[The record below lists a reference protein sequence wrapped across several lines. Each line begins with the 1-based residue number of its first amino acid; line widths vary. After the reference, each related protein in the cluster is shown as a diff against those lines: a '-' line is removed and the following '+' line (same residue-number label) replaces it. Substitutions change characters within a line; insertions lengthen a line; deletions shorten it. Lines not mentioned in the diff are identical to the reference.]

1 MTVYEKFL
9 EDNGLKEEMYH
20 GNTSLLFKKDGSN
33 AWMDPLTGNG
43 FKALSNEMLF
53 DKAYNAGI
61 DAAINRITMAPYN
74 TKSADSKILFSLTMN
89 ELSELIKNQPDGEL
103 KERLKTAQTVW
114 EDFSNSRKAAE
125 EEAT

>member
-9 EDNGLKEEMYH
+9 EDNGLKEERYY

-33 AWMDPLTGNG
+33 AWMDPVTGNG

-53 DKAYNAGI
+53 EKAYNAGI

-74 TKSADSKILFSLTMN
+74 TKSADSRILFSLTMN
-89 ELSELIKNQPDGEL
+89 ELTELIKNQPDSEL

-114 EDFSNSRKAAE
+114 EDFSNSRKAE

>member
-33 AWMDPLTGNG
+33 AWMDPVTGNG

-53 DKAYNAGI
+53 EKAYNAGI

-89 ELSELIKNQPDGEL
+89 ELSELIKNQPDSEL

-114 EDFSNSRKAAE
+114 EDFSNSRKAE

>member
-1 MTVYEKFL
+1 MTIYEKFL

-33 AWMDPLTGNG
+33 AWMDPVTGNG

-89 ELSELIKNQPDGEL
+89 ELTELIKNQPDSEL
-103 KERLKTAQTVW
+103 KERLKTAQIVW
-114 EDFSNSRKAAE
+114 EDFSNSRKAE

>member
-20 GNTSLLFKKDGSN
+20 GNASLLFKKDGSN
-33 AWMDPLTGNG
+33 AWTDPLTGNG

-89 ELSELIKNQPDGEL
+89 ELTELVKNQPDSEL

-114 EDFSNSRKAAE
+114 EDFSNSRKAE

>member
-20 GNTSLLFKKDGSN
+20 GNTSLLFKKDDSN
-33 AWMDPLTGNG
+33 AWTDPITGNG
-43 FKALSNEMLF
+43 FKALSNQMLF
-53 DKAYNAGI
+53 DKAYNAGV

-74 TKSADSKILFSLTMN
+74 TKNADSKILFSLTMD
-89 ELSELIKNQPDGEL
+89 ELVELIKNQSDGEL

-114 EDFSNSRKAAE
+114 EDFSNSRKAE

>member
-1 MTVYEKFL
+1 MTIYEKFL
-9 EDNGLKEEMYH
+9 EDNRLKEEMYH

-33 AWMDPLTGNG
+33 AWMDPVTGNG

-89 ELSELIKNQPDGEL
+89 ELTELIKNQPDSEL
-103 KERLKTAQTVW
+103 KERLKTAQIVW
-114 EDFSNSRKAAE
+114 EDFSNSRKAE

>member
-9 EDNGLKEEMYH
+9 EDNGLKEEMYY

-114 EDFSNSRKAAE
+114 EDFSNSRKAD

>member
-1 MTVYEKFL
+1 MTIYEKFL

-33 AWMDPLTGNG
+33 AWMDQVTGNG

-114 EDFSNSRKAAE
+114 EDFSNSRKAE

>member
-1 MTVYEKFL
+1 MTIYEKFL

-20 GNTSLLFKKDGSN
+20 GNASLLFKKDGSN

-53 DKAYNAGI
+53 DKAYNTGI

-114 EDFSNSRKAAE
+114 EDFSNSRKAE

>member
-33 AWMDPLTGNG
+33 AWTDPVTGNG
-43 FKALSNEMLF
+43 FKALSNQMLF

-74 TKSADSKILFSLTMN
+74 TKDAGSKILFSLTMG
-89 ELSELIKNQPDGEL
+89 ELAELIKNQPDREL

-114 EDFSNSRKAAE
+114 EDFSNSRKAE

>member
-1 MTVYEKFL
+1 MTIYEKFL

-33 AWMDPLTGNG
+33 AWMDPVTGNG

-89 ELSELIKNQPDGEL
+89 ELSELIKNQPGSEL

-114 EDFSNSRKAAE
+114 EDFSNSRKAE

>member
-20 GNTSLLFKKDGSN
+20 GNASLLFKKDGSN
-33 AWMDPLTGNG
+33 AWIDPVTGNG

-61 DAAINRITMAPYN
+61 DATINRITMASYN
-74 TKSADSKILFSLTMN
+74 TKSTEQKILFNLTMN
-89 ELSELIKNQPDGEL
+89 ELEELIKNQPDGEL
-103 KERLKTAQTVW
+103 KERLKTAQTTW
-114 EDFSNSRKAAE
+114 EDFSNSRKAE
-125 EEAT
+125 EEAI

>member
-20 GNTSLLFKKDGSN
+20 GNASLIFKKDDSN
-33 AWMDPLTGNG
+33 AWTDPVTGNG

-53 DKAYNAGI
+53 EKAYNAGI

-74 TKSADSKILFSLTMN
+74 TKDANSKILFSLTMN
-89 ELSELIKNQPDGEL
+89 ELAELTKNQPDGEL
-103 KERLKTAQTVW
+103 KDRLKTAQTVW
-114 EDFSNSRKAAE
+114 EDFSNSRKAE

>member
-9 EDNGLKEEMYH
+9 EDNGLKEEIYY

-61 DAAINRITMAPYN
+61 DAAINRITMTPYN

-89 ELSELIKNQPDGEL
+89 ELSELIKNQPDSEL

-114 EDFSNSRKAAE
+114 EDFSNSRKAE

>member
-33 AWMDPLTGNG
+33 AWVDPLTGNG

-53 DKAYNAGI
+53 EKAYNAGI

-74 TKSADSKILFSLTMN
+74 TKDVNSKILFSLTMN
-89 ELSELIKNQPDGEL
+89 ELTELIKNQPDGEL
-103 KERLKTAQTVW
+103 KDRLKTAQTVW
-114 EDFSNSRKAAE
+114 EDFSNSRKAE

>member
-9 EDNGLKEEMYH
+9 ED
-20 GNTSLLFKKDGSN
+20 
-33 AWMDPLTGNG
+33 NG

-74 TKSADSKILFSLTMN
+74 TKNTDSKILFSLTMN
-89 ELSELIKNQPDGEL
+89 ELTELIKNQPDGEL
-103 KERLKTAQTVW
+103 KDRLKTAQTVW
-114 EDFSNSRKAAE
+114 EDFSNSRKAE
-125 EEAT
+125 EEAI

>member
-1 MTVYEKFL
+1 
-9 EDNGLKEEMYH
+9 MYH
-20 GNTSLLFKKDGSN
+20 GNASLLFKKDDSN
-33 AWMDPLTGNG
+33 AWTDPLTGNG

-53 DKAYNAGI
+53 EKAYNAGI

-74 TKSADSKILFSLTMN
+74 TKDAGSKILFSLTMN
-89 ELSELIKNQPDGEL
+89 ELVELIKNQPDSEL

-114 EDFSNSRKAAE
+114 EDFSNSRKAE

>member
-1 MTVYEKFL
+1 MTIYEKFL
-9 EDNGLKEEMYH
+9 EDN
-20 GNTSLLFKKDGSN
+20 S
-33 AWMDPLTGNG
+33 
-43 FKALSNEMLF
+43 FKALSNKQFF

-89 ELSELIKNQPDGEL
+89 ELIELIKNQPDGEL

-114 EDFSNSRKAAE
+114 EDFSNSRKAE

>member
-1 MTVYEKFL
+1 MTIYEKFL

-20 GNTSLLFKKDGSN
+20 GNASLLFKKDGSN

-114 EDFSNSRKAAE
+114 EDFSNSRKAE

>member
-20 GNTSLLFKKDGSN
+20 GNASLLFKKDGSN

-74 TKSADSKILFSLTMN
+74 IKSADSKILFSLTMN
-89 ELSELIKNQPDGEL
+89 ELVELIKNQPDSEL

-114 EDFSNSRKAAE
+114 EDFSNSRKAE

>member
-89 ELSELIKNQPDGEL
+89 ELVELIKNQPDGEL

-114 EDFSNSRKAAE
+114 EDFSNSRKAE

>member
-1 MTVYEKFL
+1 
-9 EDNGLKEEMYH
+9 MYH
-20 GNTSLLFKKDGSN
+20 GNASLLFKKDGSN
-33 AWMDPLTGNG
+33 AWTDPLTGNG

-53 DKAYNAGI
+53 EKAYNAGI

-74 TKSADSKILFSLTMN
+74 TKDAGSKILFSLTMD
-89 ELSELIKNQPDGEL
+89 ELTELIKNQPDGEL

-114 EDFSNSRKAAE
+114 EDFSNSRKAE

>member
-9 EDNGLKEEMYH
+9 EDNGLKEEMYY

-33 AWMDPLTGNG
+33 AWMDPVTGNG

-61 DAAINRITMAPYN
+61 DTAINRITMALYN
-74 TKSADSKILFSLTMN
+74 TKNTGSKILFSLTMN
-89 ELSELIKNQPDGEL
+89 ELTEIIKNQPDSEL
-103 KERLKTAQTVW
+103 KEHLKTVKTVW
-114 EDFSNSRKAAE
+114 EDFSNSRKAE

>member
-1 MTVYEKFL
+1 MTIYEKFL
-9 EDNGLKEEMYH
+9 ENNGLKEEMYH
-20 GNTSLLFKKDGSN
+20 GNASLLFKKDGSN

-53 DKAYNAGI
+53 DKAYNTGI

-89 ELSELIKNQPDGEL
+89 ELVELIKNQPDSEL

-114 EDFSNSRKAAE
+114 EDFSNSRKAE

>member
-1 MTVYEKFL
+1 MTIYEKFL

-53 DKAYNAGI
+53 EKAYNAGI

-114 EDFSNSRKAAE
+114 EDFSNSRKAE

>member
-9 EDNGLKEEMYH
+9 EDNGLKEEMHY

-33 AWMDPLTGNG
+33 AWMDPVTGNG

-89 ELSELIKNQPDGEL
+89 ELSELIKNQPDSEL

-114 EDFSNSRKAAE
+114 EDFSNSRKAE

>member
-1 MTVYEKFL
+1 MTIYEKFL

-20 GNTSLLFKKDGSN
+20 GNTSLIFKKDGSN
-33 AWMDPLTGNG
+33 AWEDPLTGNG

-53 DKAYNAGI
+53 ERAYNAGI

-74 TKSADSKILFSLTMN
+74 KKDANSKILFSLTMD
-89 ELSELIKNQPDGEL
+89 ELTELIKNQPDSEL

-114 EDFSNSRKAAE
+114 EDFSNSRKAE

>member
-1 MTVYEKFL
+1 MTIYEKFL

-33 AWMDPLTGNG
+33 AWMDPVTGNG

-61 DAAINRITMAPYN
+61 DAAINRITMAPFN

-89 ELSELIKNQPDGEL
+89 ELTELIKNQPDSEL

-114 EDFSNSRKAAE
+114 EDFSNSRKAE